1 MNYGKLIKKKRTELG
16 IKQKEMAKAIG
27 ISTPYLS
34 NIETNKKIPSKTL
47 ASKIEDF
54 LEKKLRKEKKKKL
67 EIDVESM
74 SEKKYTKRELK
85 EMEQE
90 IIETYD
96 LMQIEKNPFSKI
108 AAIQRS
114 LIEINKVMEENII
127 ILETILEPLNQNIL
141 KKLKRP
147 LKTTIKNFEKNKEK
161 LEKLLANEYLIEED

>member
-16 IKQKEMAKAIG
+16 IKQKEMAKVIG

-47 ASKIEDF
+47 MFKIDDF
-54 LEKKLRKEKKKKL
+54 LEKKRRKEKKKL
-67 EIDVESM
+67 EIDNEM
-74 SEKKYTKRELK
+74 TNEKKYTKRELK

-90 IIETYD
+90 IIETYE
-96 LMQIEKNPFSKI
+96 LMRIEKNPFSKI
-108 AAIQRS
+108 AVIQRS
-114 LIEINKVMEENII
+114 LIEINKVMEENMI
-127 ILETILEPLNQNIL
+127 ILETALEPLNKIIS

-161 LEKLLANEYLIEED
+161 LENLLTNEHLIEED

>member
-16 IKQKEMAKAIG
+16 IKQKEMAKVIG

-47 ASKIEDF
+47 TFKIDDF
-54 LEKKLRKEKKKKL
+54 LEKKRRKKKKKL
-67 EIDVESM
+67 ETDNEM
-74 SEKKYTKRELK
+74 TNEKKYTKRELK

-90 IIETYD
+90 IIETYE
-96 LMQIEKNPFSKI
+96 LMRIEKNPFSKI
-108 AAIQRS
+108 AVIQRS
-114 LIEINKVMEENII
+114 LIEINKVMEENMI
-127 ILETILEPLNQNIL
+127 ILETALEPLNEIIS

-161 LEKLLANEYLIEED
+161 LENLLTNEHLIEED